1 MSGKGEPMYKISEFS
16 RLSQLSVK
24 TLRYY
29 DQLGLLKPAQTDPES
44 GYRYYTAEQLF
55 RLNRILAFKEL
66 GFTLEQIIQ
75 ALDEHLSP
83 AQIRGMFRL
92 KQAELQTLIEREQ
105 ARLARIDEHLRLIE
119 REGEIMKGHDV
130 VLKRVKSQLVVSLHT
145 RTSLTSL
152 PLLFEEVDGYLVDHR
167 ISSPVTF
174 PHMVL
179 WYSSE
184 ACLDDMDVEKEVCDL
199 EVACPI
205 PTLIPENERM
215 RVHSLPEIPMMAS
228 IMHRC
233 QPQRIC
239 SANMALG
246 AWIEQNNYALAL
258 THPRREVYFSQED
271 DSWYVAE
278 VQIPIEHA

>member
-1 MSGKGEPMYKISEFS
+1 MNGKGEPVYKISEFS

-105 ARLARIDEHLRLIE
+105 ARLARIEEHLRLIE
-119 REGEIMKGHDV
+119 HEGEIMEGHDV

-145 RTSLTSL
+145 RTSLS
-152 PLLFEEVDGYLVDHR
+152 FSR
-167 ISSPVTF
+167 K
-174 PHMVL
+174 HMGRL
-179 WYSSE
+179 
-184 ACLDDMDVEKEVCDL
+184 
-199 EVACPI
+199 
-205 PTLIPENERM
+205 
-215 RVHSLPEIPMMAS
+215 
-228 IMHRC
+228 
-233 QPQRIC
+233 
-239 SANMALG
+239 
-246 AWIEQNNYALAL
+246 
-258 THPRREVYFSQED
+258 
-271 DSWYVAE
+271 
-278 VQIPIEHA
+278 